1 MLLKQLE
8 YFILVCDQNSFTEA
22 ANLAFISQ
30 SAISQQIKTLEQE
43 LGVTLLHRQGRSFT
57 LTPAGNYFYRHGKAI
72 LKEAEQ
78 VKKET
83 LNWSKSTSKIKVK
96 INKRKGQF
104 TPPT

>member
-8 YFILVCDQNSFTEA
+8 YFILVCDQKSFTEA

-72 LKEAEQ
+72 LKEVEQ

-83 LNWSKSTSKIKVK
+83 LS
-96 INKRKGQF
+96 
-104 TPPT
+104 